1 MPHERIREILR
12 LRIND
17 GTFDF
22 LGFTHYWG
30 RSRSGNWGIKRQT
43 MRKRKARAM
52 RNLFIYCRNNRHDP
66 VSEQYRKLCSKLHGL
81 YNYYGVI
88 GNYRDLQVLYEYV
101 RVVWR
106 RWLGRRTRDGYI
118 SWEKFDA
125 FLNVWALPIPRIKA
139 KV

>member
-1 MPHERIREILR
+1 MPAIRRKLAVVIDADISKFFDNMPHERIREILR

-81 YNYYGVI
+81 YNLLWR
-88 GNYRDLQVLYEYV
+88 YR
-101 RVVWR
+101 
-106 RWLGRRTRDGYI
+106 
-118 SWEKFDA
+118 
-125 FLNVWALPIPRIKA
+125 
-139 KV
+139 